1 MTIIITFD
9 HCICLFNK
17 RFCFFILTGFRESA
31 FAYAI
36 AAAGVVH
43 AVANAC
49 SMGKLKACSCD
60 EKRRGDEEAFRIK
73 LHRLQLEAIHRG
85 KGMVH
90 GVMEH
95 FPADLPGPQDSWEWG
110 GCSPDVEFG
119 EKFSRDFLDARE
131 TYRDIHARMRLHNNR
146 VGRQVSGEKQ
156 GGMGVSDV
164 CSLNAFL
171 CLFFNKPNNA
181 EVIIFALDLT
191 DRNQINSA
199 PHTECKY

>member
-1 MTIIITFD
+1 MKLCVMTL
-9 HCICLFNK
+9 LFLSWTLFS
-17 RFCFFILTGFRESA
+17 RLWHFLEYIPSTLTPPSCYTGFRESA

-131 TYRDIHARMRLHNNR
+131 TYKDIHARMRLHNNR
-146 VGRQVSGEKQ
+146 VGRQVSGKGA
-156 GGMGVSDV
+156 GGVWVHGLVWLS
-164 CSLNAFL
+164 L
-171 CLFFNKPNNA
+171 CLDF
-181 EVIIFALDLT
+181 
-191 DRNQINSA
+191 
-199 PHTECKY
+199 

>member
-1 MTIIITFD
+1 MTLIITFVL
-9 HCICLFNK
+9 CICLFNK
-17 RFCFFILTGFRESA
+17 LFCFFILTGFRESA

-95 FPADLPGPQDSWEWG
+95 YPADLSGPQDSWEWG

-146 VGRQVSGEKQ
+146 VGRQVSGKKQ
-156 GGMGVSDV
+156 EGMDVFDV
-164 CSLNAFL
+164 CSLNFFL
-171 CLFFNKPNNA
+171 CPFL
-181 EVIIFALDLT
+181 
-191 DRNQINSA
+191 
-199 PHTECKY
+199 

>member
-1 MTIIITFD
+1 MFYDTFSPSQTLFPVFLTLIKTFYL
-9 HCICLFNK
+9 HIRLFNNPALLSF
-17 RFCFFILTGFRESA
+17 RPTGFRESA

-60 EKRRGDEEAFRIK
+60 EKRRGDEEAFRVK

-146 VGRQVSGEKQ
+146 VGRQVSGE
-156 GGMGVSDV
+156 GIG
-164 CSLNAFL
+164 NERTW
-171 CLFFNKPNNA
+171 LFECFC
-181 EVIIFALDLT
+181 FAV
-191 DRNQINSA
+191 
-199 PHTECKY
+199 

>member
-1 MTIIITFD
+1 
-9 HCICLFNK
+9 
-17 RFCFFILTGFRESA
+17 
-31 FAYAI
+31 
-36 AAAGVVH
+36 
-43 AVANAC
+43 
-49 SMGKLKACSCD
+49 MGKLKACSCD

-95 FPADLPGPQDSWEWG
+95 FPAELPGPQDSWEWG

-146 VGRQVSGEKQ
+146 VGRQVSGKKQ
-156 GGMGVSDV
+156 EVMGVLDV
-164 CSLNAFL
+164 CVCNNVS
-171 CLFFNKPNNA
+171 FFVINLIMP
-181 EVIIFALDLT
+181 EVIIFTLDLR
-191 DRNQINSA
+191 DRNQITFSS
-199 PHTECKY
+199 HT

>member
-1 MTIIITFD
+1 M
-9 HCICLFNK
+9 
-17 RFCFFILTGFRESA
+17 
-31 FAYAI
+31 
-36 AAAGVVH
+36 H

-95 FPADLPGPQDSWEWG
+95 FPPEPLGPQDSWEWG

-146 VGRQVSGEKQ
+146 VGRQVRDLNRRTCCLPYSDSG
-156 GGMGVSDV
+156 GGIDLLCGV
-164 CSLNAFL
+164 AFGL
-171 CLFFNKPNNA
+171 SWLHTFLLTKP
-181 EVIIFALDLT
+181 V
-191 DRNQINSA
+191 
-199 PHTECKY
+199 KKGVV

>member
-1 MTIIITFD
+1 MFGL
-9 HCICLFNK
+9 CVCLFNK
-17 RFCFFILTGFRESA
+17 LYCFFIQTGFRESA

-95 FPADLPGPQDSWEWG
+95 FPADLPGPQDSSEWG

-146 VGRQVSGEKQ
+146 VGRQVSVKKPE
-156 GGMGVSDV
+156 GMGV
-164 CSLNAFL
+164 
-171 CLFFNKPNNA
+171 FN
-181 EVIIFALDLT
+181 
-191 DRNQINSA
+191 
-199 PHTECKY
+199 

>member
-1 MTIIITFD
+1 MMGLNRTSLDSFNTFFYGLTLMETFPFFSKVLFQIMIFIITFD
-9 HCICLFNK
+9 LFIWL
-17 RFCFFILTGFRESA
+17 FFLTILSFILIGFRESA

-146 VGRQVSGEKQ
+146 VGRQVSAK
-156 GGMGVSDV
+156 
-164 CSLNAFL
+164 
-171 CLFFNKPNNA
+171 
-181 EVIIFALDLT
+181 
-191 DRNQINSA
+191 R
-199 PHTECKY
+199 HKYLPP

>member
-1 MTIIITFD
+1 MTLIITFVL
-9 HCICLFNK
+9 CICLFNK
-17 RFCFFILTGFRESA
+17 LFCFFFFILTGFRESA

-95 FPADLPGPQDSWEWG
+95 YPADLPGPQDSWEWG

-146 VGRQVSGEKQ
+146 VGRQVSGKKQ
-156 GGMGVSDV
+156 EGMDVFDV
-164 CSLNAFL
+164 CSFFL
-171 CLFFNKPNNA
+171 CPFL
-181 EVIIFALDLT
+181 
-191 DRNQINSA
+191 
-199 PHTECKY
+199 

>member
-1 MTIIITFD
+1 MTLIFYK
-9 HCICLFNK
+9 HALLSFCLV
-17 RFCFFILTGFRESA
+17 GFRESA

-119 EKFSRDFLDARE
+119 EKFSKDFLDARE

-146 VGRQVSGEKQ
+146 VGRQVSQDRGQ
-156 GGMGVSDV
+156 VHVGVFEV
-164 CSLNAFL
+164 CGLIVSNS
-171 CLFFNKPNNA
+171 NKCDTFSHSKI
-181 EVIIFALDLT
+181 VIMISI
-191 DRNQINSA
+191 R
-199 PHTECKY
+199 

>member
-1 MTIIITFD
+1 MTCFLDIASQSSLSTFFL
-9 HCICLFNK
+9 IVTVLRTSVLGYK
-17 RFCFFILTGFRESA
+17 TILYSHPTGFRESA

-131 TYRDIHARMRLHNNR
+131 TYKDIHARMRLHNNR
-146 VGRQVSGEKQ
+146 VGRQVSGE
-156 GGMGVSDV
+156 GMDV
-164 CSLNAFL
+164 WMNMF
-171 CLFFNKPNNA
+171 
-181 EVIIFALDLT
+181 
-191 DRNQINSA
+191 
-199 PHTECKY
+199 